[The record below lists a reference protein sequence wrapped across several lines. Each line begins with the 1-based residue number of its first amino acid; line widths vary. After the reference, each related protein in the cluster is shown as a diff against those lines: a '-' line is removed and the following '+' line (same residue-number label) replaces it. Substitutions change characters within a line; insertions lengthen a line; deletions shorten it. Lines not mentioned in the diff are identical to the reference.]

1 MPSARK
7 DEATLTAGKFKDLR
21 EDLADRVGEE
31 VVAAA
36 EKDAAA
42 VVVEVPEVDLT
53 GGKGGPVY
61 VVQVLQDLHVT
72 EDTMYEPV
80 GAWVDVVAVRA
91 LARSK
96 RRTIIEAALR
106 SDAGKQLTLPARV
119 RVLDVDAAREHPVGL
134 REREPELVIG

>member
-61 VVQVLQDLHVT
+61 VVQVAGSGEDCATWTDFARVT
-72 EDTMYEPV
+72 AP
-80 GAWVDVVAVRA
+80 
-91 LARSK
+91 ARSK
-96 RRTIIEAALR
+96 RKTIIGAAVRAAKL
-106 SDAGKQLTLPARV
+106 KPPMVL
-119 RVLDVDAAREHPVGL
+119 RVLDADAAKEYRP
-134 REREPELVIG
+134 RFKDREPELVIG

>member
-61 VVQVLQDLHVT
+61 VVQVAGSGEDCATWTDFARVT
-72 EDTMYEPV
+72 APV
-80 GAWVDVVAVRA
+80 
-91 LARSK
+91 RSK
-96 RRTIIEAALR
+96 RKTIIQAAMR
-106 SDAGKQLTLPARV
+106 SYAGPRTLPATV
-119 RVLDVDAAREHPVGL
+119 RVLDADAAREHPVGL